1 MRICFASA
9 VAVAAIALVS
19 CGGGPAGEIPADD
32 VTRLAISDSIGIEL
46 GDSNYVFGSLMSV
59 ELGPDGLL
67 YALDRA
73 RCCVLVYDGTGAFV
87 RQIGS
92 SGSGPGEMLNPLSMA
107 VLGDGRVTVCAAFN
121 GGMYIYSPD
130 GTWEG
135 LSAEFTTNPPMLMEG
150 ADSNAYVALK
160 LDVDLDES
168 GALQMR
174 VRIARYEEANEPSVC
189 YHDMTM
195 PFDPTDLTG
204 LMRESYLGWVYGA
217 SGSGLVA
224 VAKRSSSVYSI
235 DVYDPSGTLL
245 TTLEGDPEQV
255 AKSEEAVADE
265 KAFIESLL
273 RNMGV
278 SGVIIE
284 YEPDP
289 MCEQV
294 VGVGFDGSDR
304 IWVQRG
310 TTDAPTFDVWS
321 LEGELLMT
329 ARVDAPGSD
338 IGFWD
343 VEYGPDALYA
353 FSMDPV
359 SYQKIYVIPMP

>member
-1 MRICFASA
+1 MRISFITAA
-9 VAVAAIALVS
+9 AVAAVMMVS
-19 CGGGPAGEIPADD
+19 CGGQPPEEVSSDGTI
-32 VTRLAISDSIGIEL
+32 RLAISDSIGIEL
-46 GDSNYVFGSLMSV
+46 GDSNYVFGSLISL

-73 RCCVLVYDGTGAFV
+73 RCCVLVYDGAGVFQ
-87 RQIGS
+87 RRIGS

-121 GGMYIYSPD
+121 GGMYIYDPD

-135 LSAEFTTNPPMLMEG
+135 LSAEFTANPPMQMEG

-168 GALQMR
+168 GSLQMR
-174 VRIARYEEANEPSVC
+174 VRIGRYEEGTEPAIC
-189 YHDMTM
+189 YHDMTI

-204 LMRESYLGWVYGA
+204 LMRDSYLGWVYGA

-224 VAKRSSSVYSI
+224 VAKRNSSVYSV
-235 DVYDPSGTLL
+235 DVFNPDGTLL
-245 TTLEGDPEQV
+245 TTLEGDPVQV

-284 YEPDP
+284 YVPDP

-304 IWVQRG
+304 VWVQRG

-338 IGFWD
+338 TGFWE

-353 FSMDPV
+353 YSMDPV